1 MSIEEIMQLLILIT
15 FTISFIWIV
24 VFLFKKTLKNQRNI
38 ERKIKRILNIPQH
51 PLEVFINQEQID
63 NDQIETEKEELLIN
77 VQNSR

>member
-1 MSIEEIMQLLILIT
+1 MSIEEIIQFLILIT

-24 VFLFKKTLKNQRNI
+24 VFLFKKTLKNQRKI

-77 VQNSR
+77 VQHSR

>member
-24 VFLFKKTLKNQRNI
+24 VFLFKKTLKNQRKI